1 MKGQEIVRKI
11 KENNCFVFL
20 DYESDTVSQDI
31 ELEDKQTIHLSK
43 EWYQDAK
50 CVKNNKIQSFVS

>member
-1 MKGQEIVRKI
+1 MRKI

-43 EWYQDAK
+43 EWYQVSK
-50 CVKNNKIQSFVS
+50 RVKNNNKQSFVS